1 VAVAVIR
8 DNLRPRIPDDLEMP
22 HEYSELM
29 TGCWHPDP
37 AIRPTFLEVMTRL
50 SAIAGDHTSM
60 GGTSMTTTSSGISM
74 SGGSTSAGTGSVSSS
89 SASSVVGLAP
99 TINGNGGGGGSSGVA
114 PPEGEMAV
122 VFTDITRAASLWE
135 HDPAAMRDATMTHN
149 DILRSLLKKHRGYEA
164 LFARG
169 GHHNSGEGSFC
180 MAFQEAGNAVEWC
193 MEAQQALLKAE
204 WPRRLLEHPGAGE
217 EWGDTDDRVLFRGL
231 RVRMGIHVGS
241 PRSKRDPTTRRV
253 EYSGAAIDIAARITA
268 LTHGGQILVSGPAF
282 VKLKSEKVLR
292 FARVGRFDV
301 TGSPSGTPSPSE
313 LKRSVV
319 PPPPD
324 TRISVGG

>member
-1 VAVAVIR
+1 MP
-8 DNLRPRIPDDLEMP
+8 DNLEVP

-29 TGCWHPDP
+29 TGCWHSDP

-50 SAIAGDHTSM
+50 SAIAGEHTSM

-99 TINGNGGGGGSSGVA
+99 AINGNGNGGSSGVA

-135 HDPAAMRDATMTHN
+135 HDPAAMRDATMLHN

-169 GHHNSGEGSFC
+169 RHANSGEGSFC

-282 VKLKSEKVLR
+282 AKLKSEKMLR

-301 TGSPSGTPSPSE
+301 TGSPSGTCPSPSD
-313 LKRSVV
+313 LKRSFV
-319 PPPPD
+319 PPPPPQCSNFGWWLVAD
-324 TRISVGG
+324 